1 MTGGTPHRTA
11 KIVQTL
17 IFYDEPQ
24 LMLLEISRGA
34 GTSHM
39 LAVAI
44 DHPPMTRPFFAC
56 EARARTYERYFQG
69 KADLRYVFTD
79 AIRER
84 YFFFDLDTAE
94 NNKVMLIEATSEEAK
109 NPDFWPS
116 AGLFS
121 RSHTN
126 PFLARAETDAV
137 VKTFK
142 IDGDW
147 GIEDFSYFRSRVS
160 SLHALFTVINALDTK
175 PGASE
180 KEFLMDAIQTRPWRR
195 GGSYVGF
202 YGDLAS
208 HANRLSPLKVE
219 RIKYASPGEIALRG
233 NEGVFS
239 EIDRL
244 IEVFEKDH
252 RSLQRRYNNLHGML
266 AKEHLLSAK
275 RTTRFSNPHMQ
286 QLVLEQSKALAQTMR
301 LEKTDDIFE
310 ACERNTLI
318 FCKVILSI
326 YRRADDLYVYHAE
339 GRVQTNGTDDRVPPL
354 ILEE

>member
-1 MTGGTPHRTA
+1 M
-11 KIVQTL
+11 
-17 IFYDEPQ
+17 
-24 LMLLEISRGA
+24 
-34 GTSHM
+34 
-39 LAVAI
+39 
-44 DHPPMTRPFFAC
+44 
-56 EARARTYERYFQG
+56 
-69 KADLRYVFTD
+69 
-79 AIRER
+79 
-84 YFFFDLDTAE
+84 
-94 NNKVMLIEATSEEAK
+94 
-109 NPDFWPS
+109 
-116 AGLFS
+116 
-121 RSHTN
+121 
-126 PFLARAETDAV
+126 
-137 VKTFK
+137 
-142 IDGDW
+142 
-147 GIEDFSYFRSRVS
+147 
-160 SLHALFTVINALDTK
+160 
-175 PGASE
+175 
-180 KEFLMDAIQTRPWRR
+180 
-195 GGSYVGF
+195 
-202 YGDLAS
+202 
-208 HANRLSPLKVE
+208 
-219 RIKYASPGEIALRG
+219 RG